1 MTLTAEPLLTETT
14 LRKTAQPTTEA
25 FFTDYIQVAHRLLN
39 MPGKCQNIHGH
50 SMKVTLYITGT
61 VDENGVLG
69 GLDFGVVKK
78 EFRNYLKLT
87 YDHKLLLNENDP
99 WAGDLFT
106 QGQVGKVGDVFP
118 YRLPG
123 LQTVPSDPTTEN
135 IARWI
140 FEYMAEDFNVTRVE
154 IQETSTNGVVHVAA

>member
-14 LRKTAQPTTEA
+14 LRKTTQPTTEA

-99 WAGDLFT
+99 WAAHLHAGLL
-106 QGQVGKVGDVFP
+106 GMG
-118 YRLPG
+118 YLPG

-135 IARWI
+135 IAMWI

>member
-1 MTLTAEPLLTETT
+1 
-14 LRKTAQPTTEA
+14 
-25 FFTDYIQVAHRLLN
+25 

-50 SMKVTLYITGT
+50 SMKVTVYITGT

-69 GLDFGVVKK
+69 GLDFGIVKK
-78 EFRNYLKLT
+78 EFRNYLKMA

-99 WAGDLFT
+99 WAAHLHAGPL
-106 QGQVGKVGDVFP
+106 GMG
-118 YRLPG
+118 YLPG
-123 LQTVPSDPTTEN
+123 LQSVPGDPTTEN